1 MGRRRGWA
9 ALRGILKENGEDRK
23 MWGHRQEKESGRWPG
38 QLRSVLARSEP
49 TLQPVT
55 VNFTSKAVLTQGAR
69 PVPWTSPALVPL
81 PMGEG
86 GQALGRAG
94 EAFTEQEPSL
104 ADLSPRVLKEKVTG
118 ESKEEQ
124 RCNTPTRVKAL
135 GNEPQVQCKEP
146 SPRPTR
152 CLPMNITHLSL
163 SIYIY
168 HGN

>member
-1 MGRRRGWA
+1 
-9 ALRGILKENGEDRK
+9 

-69 PVPWTSPALVPL
+69 PVPWTRPALVPL

-124 RCNTPTRVKAL
+124 RCNTPTRVKAS
-135 GNEPQVQCKEP
+135 VM
-146 SPRPTR
+146 SPKFNAKS
-152 CLPMNITHLSL
+152 LPLDQHVAFP
-163 SIYIY
+163 
-168 HGN
+168 